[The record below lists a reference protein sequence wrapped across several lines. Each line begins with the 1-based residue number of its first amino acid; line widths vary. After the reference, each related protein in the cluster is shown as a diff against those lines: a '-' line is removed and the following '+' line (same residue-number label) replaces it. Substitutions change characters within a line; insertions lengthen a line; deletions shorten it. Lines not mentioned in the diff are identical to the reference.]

1 MNPLAVLHACSAES
15 ARELRGETV
24 SRRETRQRSSLVHVL
39 CFLDRFSRFNREW
52 VYMCEEASIMALRR
66 RAQPGLG
73 GSLAEEEAAAEEA
86 DRG

>member
-1 MNPLAVLHACSAES
+1 
-15 ARELRGETV
+15 
-24 SRRETRQRSSLVHVL
+24 
-39 CFLDRFSRFNREW
+39 
-52 VYMCEEASIMALRR
+52 MCEEASIMALRR